1 MIGIDNYLAVGS
13 VKSAW
18 ISLYI
23 LSIIWG
29 VLYMLRPLFDSG
41 SEVSDTEDGEKK
53 YNSFMS
59 RIGKAYDVIKDNMF
73 MQLFALSLNAFG
85 AASTKALSVLSWIF
99 FALTILYAIVILFF
113 EQKIIRAAFG
123 LIFFVLILIMTSLA
137 FKHGW

>member
-23 LSIIWG
+23 LFIVWG
-29 VLYMLRPLFDSG
+29 ILYMLRPLFDSS
-41 SEVSDTEDGEKK
+41 SEVSDAEYDENKCS
-53 YNSFMS
+53 SFMS
-59 RIGKAYDVIKDNMF
+59 RISKAYDVVRDNML

-99 FALTILYAIVILFF
+99 FALTIIYAIAVLFIQ
-113 EQKIIRAAFG
+113 QKMIRAAFG
-123 LIFFVLILIMTSLA
+123 VVFFVLTLIMTSLA